1 MTSNLTVVV
10 EVPESGPDVL
20 NCEGD
25 DQMVCK
31 GNKHLKERR
40 KNDNNVQLEL
50 ASTSYTSVPCR

>member
-20 NCEGD
+20 NCEGG

-31 GNKHLKERR
+31 GTKERR